1 MKRKFSDY
9 VLLVLSIFALIY
21 GSLSLFSIAYSF
33 IQGCLDNELG
43 ELFFYSQLPEL
54 INLIPTVISLFQ
66 GVRLL
71 ICFVKKTSD
80 KKANA
85 IISIAYSFA
94 VGILFSFMTNMI
106 LTLAFSNGNFG
117 DFLKNLIHSWEIVDL
132 IACLLMWSSISFIF
146 TCSRKKKYV
155 QQVVWSILMVVF
167 WGYLEIRNF
176 IALLQGSSSAPLDYV
191 VEIVLLCMILLFG
204 IYYVFKSIEL
214 MNDPN
219 YEEFS
224 EYFKDADYDVIKDD
238 GKRVKL
244 RIFQNRSEEKGK
256 NLLARIILIS
266 GLVAF
271 FASAGYYTFLNW
283 GTISSAFKGFEETS
297 DYLDFVF
304 GAVDLSILL
313 ILVGMLASYASS
325 FYGLIKGNAKYYAGI
340 LTYFGSI
347 RILALPVVFLM
358 VSNVLMGI
366 ISGLSFDNYIV
377 YLILLV
383 TYLVGNLLLN
393 AFAKK
398 YLDEVRESDQK
409 KENYYEAAKAR
420 RFLFIYYF
428 VGNIFIFALAI
439 YVQLSNI
446 PYVVDYG
453 MFILSTILIFIGS
466 LLDFSHPSNDYEDTS
481 MRKEDFE
488 RVQGLVVEQKKE
500 DEKLLEE
507 IHIEKNPEAAE
518 AAQNISLDEEI
529 KKTPHKF
536 LFFILSPEKV
546 FMDPF
551 AYLFSLLGT
560 LVFYFVYAKRN
571 FFGGEAS
578 SSQID
583 NYAHLIGIAV
593 CICVVFIIL
602 FSLSQVKAVLLTA
615 LSKINPTFYS
625 KMFFFRYLTTA
636 KSQQK
641 SPSKRKEKRLNNLY
655 LEAKEKILEDKKVA
669 QKEKELFLKI
679 ENIHKNILGLKTE

>member
-33 IQGCLDNELG
+33 IQNCLDNELG

-94 VGILFSFMTNMI
+94 VGILFSYFTNMI
-106 LTLAFSNGNFG
+106 VTLVSLNGNFG
-117 DFLKNLIHSWEIVDL
+117 GFLNNLVHSWGIVDW
-132 IACLLMWSSISFIF
+132 IACLLMWSSISYIF
-146 TCSRKKKYV
+146 TCSRKRKYV
-155 QQVVWSILMVVF
+155 QQVIWSILMVIF

-176 IALLQGSSSAPLDYV
+176 IALLQGNSSTPLDYV
-191 VEIVLLCMILLFG
+191 IEIVLLCMILLFG

-214 MNDPN
+214 MNDPD

-244 RIFQNRSEEKGK
+244 RIFQNRLENKRK
-256 NLLARIILIS
+256 NLLARIVLIV

-271 FASAGYYTFLNW
+271 FAAAGLFCFLNW
-283 GTISSAFKGFEETS
+283 NAISSSFKDFEDIT
-297 DYLDFVF
+297 DYFNFFF
-304 GAVDLSILL
+304 GAFNLCILL
-313 ILVGMLASYASS
+313 VLVGVLVSYVTA
-325 FYGLIKGNAKYYAGI
+325 FYGLIRGNAKYYAGI
-340 LTYFGSI
+340 LSCFGSM
-347 RILALPVVFLM
+347 RILALPVLFLL
-358 VSNVLMGI
+358 VSNVVMDI

-383 TYLVGNLLLN
+383 VFFVGNFLINSLS
-393 AFAKK
+393 KK
-398 YLDEVRESDQK
+398 YGDEVRESDQK
-409 KENYYEAAKAR
+409 KENYYEVTKAR
-420 RFLFIYYF
+420 KFLFIYYF
-428 VGNIFIFALAI
+428 VGNVFYFALAI

-446 PYVVDYG
+446 LYVVDYG
-453 MFILSTILIFIGS
+453 MLTLSNVLIFIGS
-466 LLDFSHPSNDYEDTS
+466 LLDLSYPSNDYEDTS
-481 MRKEDFE
+481 MKKEEFE
-488 RVQGLVVEQKKE
+488 RVKELVVGKKKE

-507 IHIEKNPEAAE
+507 IHIEKNTEVAE
-518 AAQNISLDEEI
+518 ATQDISLDEEI

-536 LFFILSPEKV
+536 LFFILFPEKN
-546 FMDPF
+546 FKDPF
-551 AYLFSLLGT
+551 AYLLSLLGT
-560 LVFYFVYAKRN
+560 VIFYFVYAKRY
-571 FFGGEAS
+571 FFGGNAS

-583 NYAHLIGIAV
+583 SYAHLIGIAV
-593 CICVVFIIL
+593 CIFVFFAIL
-602 FSLSQVKAVLLTA
+602 FSLSQVKAVLMTV
-615 LSKINPTFYS
+615 LSKISPSFFF

-655 LEAKEKILEDKKVA
+655 LEAKEKILEDKKVTE
-669 QKEKELFLKI
+669 KEKELFLKI